1 MTFLRIGFAAGR
13 DLRPEYAM
21 QLDFDLRATPKAT
34 PLAEPKVMTV
44 GALTRRIRELL
55 ESGIGDVWVEGEIS
69 NLRRQASGHMYFTL
83 KDAGAQLACV
93 LFAGQAAQLSGIKIT
108 DGAKVRIFGQITVY
122 EARGQY
128 QIIVRN
134 VKACGEGA
142 LQAKFEELKRRLA
155 AEGLFDTGRKRPI
168 PRFPHRIGVVTSPT
182 GAALRDFLQILHR
195 RQRGIEVIISP
206 VRVQGRGA
214 AEEIA
219 RAIRDFGDP
228 SALGIE
234 PPDVIVVTR
243 GGGSLEDLWEFNEEA
258 VARAIASS
266 PVPVVSAVG
275 HEIDF
280 TICDFAADL
289 RVPTP
294 SAAAEILAAD
304 SEELLSRIEQLSSR
318 LRRQISG
325 RMDFLREQLGGLRR
339 TASILG
345 PERVLNDFRQ
355 ALDRASDD
363 IGRAGCAWQERRRH
377 SLERASA
384 SLESRSPAR
393 RISEA
398 IAELDGALG
407 RMDRAGRALI
417 PAARSRIESSA
428 ALLRSL
434 DPRAALARGY
444 TFTLTAAGYPIVRA
458 ADVVEG
464 DTLVTHFHDGLVR
477 SVALPPIPDEAGG
490 S

>member
-1 MTFLRIGFAAGR
+1 MIWV
-13 DLRPEYAM
+13 P
-21 QLDFDLRATPKAT
+21 
-34 PLAEPKVMTV
+34 TV
-44 GALTRRIRELL
+44 ALI
-55 ESGIGDVWVEGEIS
+55 VWVEGEIS
-69 NLRRQASGHMYFTL
+69 NLRRQSSGHMYFTL

-93 LFAGQAAQLSGIKIT
+93 LFAGQAVQLGGQKIS

-122 EARGQY
+122 ETRGQY

-142 LQAKFEELKRRLA
+142 LQAKFEALKRRLA
-155 AEGLFDTGRKRPI
+155 DEGLFDAARKRPI
-168 PRFPHRIGVVTSPT
+168 PKFPRRIGVVTSPT
-182 GAALRDFLQILHR
+182 GAALRDFLHILHR
-195 RQRGIEVIISP
+195 RQRAIEVIIHP

-219 RAIRDFGDP
+219 QAIRDFGDP
-228 SALGIE
+228 AALGIE

-243 GGGSLEDLWEFNEEA
+243 GGGSLEDLWEFNEES

-280 TICDFAADL
+280 TISDFAADL

-294 SAAAEILAAD
+294 SAAAEILAAN
-304 SEELLSRIEQLSSR
+304 SEDLLMRLEQLAAR

-339 TASILG
+339 TAVVLG
-345 PERVLNDFRQ
+345 PERVINNFRQ
-355 ALDRASDD
+355 ALDRSSDD
-363 IGRAGCAWQERRRH
+363 
-377 SLERASA
+377 LERAVF
-384 SLESRSPAR
+384 SLMERRNLVLERATAALDLHSPSR

-398 IAELDGALG
+398 LVELTGALG
-407 RMDRAGRALI
+407 RMDRAARVVL
-417 PAARSRIESSA
+417 PAARSRVESA
-428 ALLRSL
+428 VALLHSF

-444 TFTLTAAGYPIVRA
+444 TFTMTSAGRSLTRA
-458 ADVVEG
+458 ANVSKG
-464 DTLVTHFHDGLVR
+464 DLLITHFQDGFVH
-477 SVALPPIPDEAGG
+477 SVAVPPPR
-490 S
+490 

>member
-1 MTFLRIGFAAGR
+1 
-13 DLRPEYAM
+13 M

-34 PLAEPKVMTV
+34 PPPAEPTVMTV
-44 GALTRRIRELL
+44 TVLTRRIRDLM
-55 ESGIGDVWVEGEIS
+55 ESGIGEVWVEGEIS

-83 KDAGAQLACV
+83 KDASAQLACV
-93 LFAGQAAQLSGIKIT
+93 LFAGQAAQLRGVKIN

-122 EARGQY
+122 ETRGQY
-128 QIIVRN
+128 QMIVRN
-134 VKACGEGA
+134 VKACGEGE

-155 AEGLFDTGRKRPI
+155 AEGLFETARKRPI
-168 PRFPHRIGVVTSPT
+168 PRFPRQIGVVTSPT
-182 GAALRDFLQILHR
+182 GAALRDFLHVLHR
-195 RQRGIEVIISP
+195 RQRGIGVIISP

-219 RAIRDFGDP
+219 KAIRDFGDP
-228 SALGIE
+228 AALGFD

-258 VARAIASS
+258 VARAIADS

-280 TICDFAADL
+280 TISDFAADL

-304 SEELLSRIEQLSSR
+304 SEELLSRIEQLAAR
-318 LRRQISG
+318 LRRQIAG

-339 TASILG
+339 TALVLG
-345 PERVLNDFRQ
+345 PERVINDFRQ
-355 ALDRASDD
+355 ALDRAADGLD
-363 IGRAGCAWQERRRH
+363 RAGQAWLERRRH
-377 SLERASA
+377 ALERASA
-384 SLESRSPAR
+384 TLESRSPSR

-398 IAELDGALG
+398 LVELESALG
-407 RMDRAGRALI
+407 RMERAGRASI
-417 PAARSRIESSA
+417 PVARSQIDSAA
-428 ALLRSL
+428 ALLHSL

-444 TFTLTAAGYPIVRA
+444 TFTLSSGGRLLSRA
-458 ADVVEG
+458 ADVSEG
-464 DTLVTHFHDGLVR
+464 ETLVTHFQDGFVH
-477 SVALPPIPDEAGG
+477 SVAVRPPPTVSG
-490 S
+490 

>member
-1 MTFLRIGFAAGR
+1 
-13 DLRPEYAM
+13 M
-21 QLDFDLRATPKAT
+21 QLDFDLRATPKT
-34 PLAEPKVMTV
+34 SPPAEPKVMTV
-44 GALTRRIRELL
+44 TALTRRIRDLL
-55 ESGIGDVWVEGEIS
+55 ESGIGEVWVEGEIS

-93 LFAGQAAQLSGIKIT
+93 LFAGQAAQLGGLKIA

-122 EARGQY
+122 ETRGQY
-128 QIIVRN
+128 QIIVRH
-134 VKACGEGA
+134 VKARGEGE

-155 AEGLFDTGRKRPI
+155 AEGLFDAARKRPI
-168 PRFPHRIGVVTSPT
+168 PRFPRRIGVVTSPT
-182 GAALRDFLQILHR
+182 GAALRDFLHVLHR
-195 RQRGIEVIISP
+195 RQRGIGVILFP

-228 SALGIE
+228 AALGIA

-258 VARAIASS
+258 VARAIAAS

-280 TICDFAADL
+280 TISDFAADL

-304 SEELLSRIEQLSSR
+304 SEEVLSRLEQLASR

-325 RMDFLREQLGGLRR
+325 RVAFLCEQLGGLRR
-339 TASILG
+339 TAFVFG

-355 ALDRASDD
+355 ALDRATDD
-363 IGRAGCAWQERRRH
+363 IARAGCAWQERLRH
-377 SLERASA
+377 TLDRAA
-384 SLESRSPAR
+384 ALLESRSPAG

-398 IAELDGALG
+398 LAELDGALG
-407 RMDRAGRALI
+407 RMDRAGRLPV
-417 PAARSRIESSA
+417 PAARLRIASAA
-428 ALLRSL
+428 ALLHAL
-434 DPRAALARGY
+434 DPRGALARGY
-444 TFTLTAAGYPIVRA
+444 TFTLTATGRPLVRA
-458 ADVVEG
+458 ADVGAG
-464 DTLVTHFHDGLVR
+464 DTLVTHFQDGYVR
-477 SVALPPIPDEAGG
+477 SIAVPADQDGKG
-490 S
+490 

>member
-1 MTFLRIGFAAGR
+1 
-13 DLRPEYAM
+13 M
-21 QLDFDLRATPKAT
+21 QLDFDLRATPKAST
-34 PLAEPKVMTV
+34 PAEPEVMTV
-44 GALTRRIRELL
+44 AVLTRRIRALL
-55 ESGIGDVWVEGEIS
+55 ESGLGDVWVEGEIS

-93 LFAGQAAQLSGIKIT
+93 LFAGQAAQLRGVKIS

-122 EARGQY
+122 ETRGQY

-142 LQAKFEELKRRLA
+142 LQAKFEELKRHLA
-155 AEGLFDTGRKRPI
+155 AEGLFAQERKRLI
-168 PRFPHRIGVVTSPT
+168 PRFPRRIGVVTSPT
-182 GAALRDFLQILHR
+182 GAALRDFLHVLHR

-219 RAIRDFGDP
+219 KAIRDFGDP
-228 SALGIE
+228 DALGIE
-234 PPDVIVVTR
+234 VPDVIVVTR
-243 GGGSLEDLWEFNEEA
+243 GGGSLEDLWEFNEEV
-258 VARAIASS
+258 VARAIVAS

-280 TICDFAADL
+280 TISDFAADL

-304 SEELLSRIEQLSSR
+304 SEDLLSRLEQLGSR

-339 TASILG
+339 TASVLG
-345 PERVLNDFRQ
+345 PERLINDFRQ

-363 IGRAGCAWQERRRH
+363 FDRASLSWLDRRRH
-377 SLERASA
+377 ALERVSA
-384 SLESRSPAR
+384 TIETRSPAR
-393 RISEA
+393 RISA
-398 IAELDGALG
+398 ALVELDSTLG
-407 RMDRAGRALI
+407 RMDRAGRVSI
-417 PAARSRIESSA
+417 PAARSRIDSVA
-428 ALLRSL
+428 ALLHSL

-444 TFTLTAAGYPIVRA
+444 TFTLTASGRPLSRA
-458 ADVVEG
+458 AEVGEG
-464 DTLVTHFHDGLVR
+464 DLLVTHFLDGFVH
-477 SVALPPIPDEAGG
+477 SVAVPPPPSPTSGEVGR
-490 S
+490 